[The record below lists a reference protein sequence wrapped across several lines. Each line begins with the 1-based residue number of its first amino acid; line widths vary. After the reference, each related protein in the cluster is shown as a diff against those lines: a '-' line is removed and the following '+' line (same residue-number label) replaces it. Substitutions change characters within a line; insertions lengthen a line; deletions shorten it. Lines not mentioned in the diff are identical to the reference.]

1 MGVHFFVMQ
10 LISLVVFI
18 CCIVNVLNGFGA
30 GPDHSVD
37 VIILCSRPLEARRK
51 YVCDCDKVE
60 QELNRGMKDRLD
72 KDDIGGSID
81 LGGGGE
87 YSGERVP
94 LDSEQ
99 GSLVQSQDL
108 VRENGTFSIDEM
120 RRRRNDGDRYRYG
133 DASDGGVSSVVSTS
147 VVSTSVVSTSVVPT
161 GVVSTSVVPTGVVP
175 TSVVP
180 TGVVPIGVVST
191 SVVPTG
197 VVPTSAIPTNTAPT
211 SAIPTNTAPTSA
223 IPTNTA
229 PTSAVP
235 TSIVTP
241 TQSII
246 PTPTTLPTPTTPT
259 YTLPTLHILSSPT
272 QQHLLNKWLESFC
285 HRQSL
290 YSYNTPTVYYEV
302 YRFAGLGN
310 VFRGFFSAMTI
321 SVLTDRN
328 VQGSSILFLP
338 F

>member
-10 LISLVVFI
+10 LISIVVFI

-147 VVSTSVVSTSVVPT
+147 VV
-161 GVVSTSVVPTGVVP
+161 PTGVVP

-197 VVPTSAIPTNTAPT
+197 VVPT

>member
-10 LISLVVFI
+10 LISIVVFI
-18 CCIVNVLNGFGA
+18 CCIVNMLNGFGA

-37 VIILCSRPLEARRK
+37 VIILCSRPLETRRK
-51 YVCDCDKVE
+51 YMCDCDKVE

-108 VRENGTFSIDEM
+108 VRGNGTFSIDEM

-147 VVSTSVVSTSVVPT
+147 VVPT
-161 GVVSTSVVPTGVVP
+161 GVVSTSVVPT
-175 TSVVP
+175 
-180 TGVVPIGVVST
+180 
-191 SVVPTG
+191 
-197 VVPTSAIPTNTAPT
+197 NTAPT
-211 SAIPTNTAPTSA
+211 SAV
-223 IPTNTA
+223 PTNTA

-259 YTLPTLHILSSPT
+259 YTLPTLHTLSSPT

-290 YSYNTPTVYYEV
+290 YSYNTPTVYYDV

>member
-1 MGVHFFVMQ
+1 M
-10 LISLVVFI
+10 
-18 CCIVNVLNGFGA
+18 
-30 GPDHSVD
+30 
-37 VIILCSRPLEARRK
+37 
-51 YVCDCDKVE
+51 CDCDKVE

-81 LGGGGE
+81 LGGGCE

-108 VRENGTFSIDEM
+108 VKENGTFSIDEM

-147 VVSTSVVSTSVVPT
+147 VVSTSVVPTGVVPT
-161 GVVSTSVVPTGVVP
+161 GVV
-175 TSVVP
+175 
-180 TGVVPIGVVST
+180 
-191 SVVPTG
+191 
-197 VVPTSAIPTNTAPT
+197 
-211 SAIPTNTAPTSA
+211 PTSA

-290 YSYNTPTVYYEV
+290 YSYNTPTVYYDV

>member
-10 LISLVVFI
+10 LFSIVVFI

-147 VVSTSVVSTSVVPT
+147 VVSTSVVPTGVVPT
-161 GVVSTSVVPTGVVP
+161 GVV
-175 TSVVP
+175 
-180 TGVVPIGVVST
+180 
-191 SVVPTG
+191 
-197 VVPTSAIPTNTAPT
+197 PT

-290 YSYNTPTVYYEV
+290 YSYNTPTVYYDV

>member
-10 LISLVVFI
+10 LISIVVFI

-30 GPDHSVD
+30 GPDHLVD

-51 YVCDCDKVE
+51 YVCDCYKVE

-147 VVSTSVVSTSVVPT
+147 VVSTSVVPT
-161 GVVSTSVVPTGVVP
+161 GVV
-175 TSVVP
+175 
-180 TGVVPIGVVST
+180 
-191 SVVPTG
+191 
-197 VVPTSAIPTNTAPT
+197 
-211 SAIPTNTAPTSA
+211 PTNTAPTSA

-290 YSYNTPTVYYEV
+290 YSYNTPTVYYDV

-310 VFRGFFSAMTI
+310 VFRGFFSVMTI

>member
-10 LISLVVFI
+10 LFSIVVFI

-175 TSVVP
+175 T
-180 TGVVPIGVVST
+180 GVV
-191 SVVPTG
+191 
-197 VVPTSAIPTNTAPT
+197 PT

-290 YSYNTPTVYYEV
+290 YSYNTPTVYYDV

>member
-10 LISLVVFI
+10 LFSIVVFI
-18 CCIVNVLNGFGA
+18 CCIVNVSNGFGA

-147 VVSTSVVSTSVVPT
+147 VVSTSVVSTSVVP
-161 GVVSTSVVPTGVVP
+161 
-175 TSVVP
+175 
-180 TGVVPIGVVST
+180 IA
-191 SVVPTG
+191 VVPTG

-211 SAIPTNTAPTSA
+211 SAIPTNTAPMSA

-290 YSYNTPTVYYEV
+290 YSYNTPTIYYDV

>member
-10 LISLVVFI
+10 LISIVVFI

-30 GPDHSVD
+30 GPDHLVD

-51 YVCDCDKVE
+51 YVCDCYKVE

-81 LGGGGE
+81 LGGGCE

-223 IPTNTA
+223 
-229 PTSAVP
+229 VP

-290 YSYNTPTVYYEV
+290 YSYNTPTVYYDV

>member
-10 LISLVVFI
+10 LISIVVFI

-147 VVSTSVVSTSVVPT
+147 VVSTSVV
-161 GVVSTSVVPTGVVP
+161 
-175 TSVVP
+175 
-180 TGVVPIGVVST
+180 
-191 SVVPTG
+191 PTG

-290 YSYNTPTVYYEV
+290 YSYNTPTIYYDV

>member
-10 LISLVVFI
+10 LISIVVFI

-30 GPDHSVD
+30 GPDHLVD

-81 LGGGGE
+81 LGGGCE

-147 VVSTSVVSTSVVPT
+147 VVPT
-161 GVVSTSVVPTGVVP
+161 G
-175 TSVVP
+175 VVP

-290 YSYNTPTVYYEV
+290 YSYNTPTVYYDV

>member
-10 LISLVVFI
+10 LFSIVVFI

-147 VVSTSVVSTSVVPT
+147 VVPTGVVPT
-161 GVVSTSVVPTGVVP
+161 GVVSTSAV
-175 TSVVP
+175 
-180 TGVVPIGVVST
+180 
-191 SVVPTG
+191 
-197 VVPTSAIPTNTAPT
+197 
-211 SAIPTNTAPTSA
+211 PTNTAPTSA

-290 YSYNTPTVYYEV
+290 YSYNTPTVYYDV

>member
-10 LISLVVFI
+10 LISIVVFI

-108 VRENGTFSIDEM
+108 VRENGTFFIDEM

-147 VVSTSVVSTSVVPT
+147 VVSTSVVPTGVVPTGVVPTGVVPTSVVPT
-161 GVVSTSVVPTGVVP
+161 GVVSTSVVPTGVV
-175 TSVVP
+175 
-180 TGVVPIGVVST
+180 ST
-191 SVVPTG
+191 SVV
-197 VVPTSAIPTNTAPT
+197 PTNTAPT
-211 SAIPTNTAPTSA
+211 SAV
-223 IPTNTA
+223 PTNTA

-259 YTLPTLHILSSPT
+259 YTLPTLHTLSSPT

-290 YSYNTPTVYYEV
+290 YSYNTPTVYYDV

>member
-10 LISLVVFI
+10 LISIVVFI

-147 VVSTSVVSTSVVPT
+147 VVPTGVVPTGVVPT
-161 GVVSTSVVPTGVVP
+161 GVVSTSVVPTGM
-175 TSVVP
+175 
-180 TGVVPIGVVST
+180 VPIGVVS
-191 SVVPTG
+191 
-197 VVPTSAIPTNTAPT
+197 
-211 SAIPTNTAPTSA
+211 TSA

-290 YSYNTPTVYYEV
+290 YSYNTPTVYYDV

>member
-10 LISLVVFI
+10 LFSIVVFI

-30 GPDHSVD
+30 GPDHLVD

-51 YVCDCDKVE
+51 YVYDCDKVE

-147 VVSTSVVSTSVVPT
+147 VVSTSVVPTGVVPT
-161 GVVSTSVVPTGVVP
+161 GVV
-175 TSVVP
+175 
-180 TGVVPIGVVST
+180 
-191 SVVPTG
+191 
-197 VVPTSAIPTNTAPT
+197 PT

-290 YSYNTPTVYYEV
+290 YSYNTPTIYYDV

>member
-10 LISLVVFI
+10 LFSIVVFI

-51 YVCDCDKVE
+51 YVCDCYKVE

-147 VVSTSVVSTSVVPT
+147 VV
-161 GVVSTSVVPTGVVP
+161 PTGVVP
-175 TSVVP
+175 TSAIP
-180 TGVVPIGVVST
+180 TNT
-191 SVVPTG
+191 A
-197 VVPTSAIPTNTAPT
+197 PTSAIPTNTAPT

-290 YSYNTPTVYYEV
+290 YSYNTPTIYYDV

>member
-1 MGVHFFVMQ
+1 M
-10 LISLVVFI
+10 
-18 CCIVNVLNGFGA
+18 
-30 GPDHSVD
+30 
-37 VIILCSRPLEARRK
+37 
-51 YVCDCDKVE
+51 CDCDKVE

-108 VRENGTFSIDEM
+108 VRENGTFFIDEM

-161 GVVSTSVVPTGVVP
+161 GVVP

-180 TGVVPIGVVST
+180 TGVVST

-197 VVPTSAIPTNTAPT
+197 VVSTSVVPTNTAPT
-211 SAIPTNTAPTSA
+211 SAV
-223 IPTNTA
+223 PTNTA

-259 YTLPTLHILSSPT
+259 YTLPTLHTLSSPT

-290 YSYNTPTVYYEV
+290 YSYNTPTVYYDV

>member
-10 LISLVVFI
+10 LFSIVVFI

-147 VVSTSVVSTSVVPT
+147 VVPTGVVSTSVVSTSVV
-161 GVVSTSVVPTGVVP
+161 STSAV
-175 TSVVP
+175 
-180 TGVVPIGVVST
+180 
-191 SVVPTG
+191 
-197 VVPTSAIPTNTAPT
+197 PTNTAPT
-211 SAIPTNTAPTSA
+211 SAVPTNTAPTSA

-259 YTLPTLHILSSPT
+259 YTLPTLHTLSSPT

-290 YSYNTPTVYYEV
+290 YSYNTPTVYYDV

>member
-10 LISLVVFI
+10 LFSIVVFI

-30 GPDHSVD
+30 GPDHLVD

-51 YVCDCDKVE
+51 YVYDCDKVE

-147 VVSTSVVSTSVVPT
+147 VVSTSVVPTGVVPT
-161 GVVSTSVVPTGVVP
+161 GVV
-175 TSVVP
+175 
-180 TGVVPIGVVST
+180 
-191 SVVPTG
+191 
-197 VVPTSAIPTNTAPT
+197 
-211 SAIPTNTAPTSA
+211 PTSA

-290 YSYNTPTVYYEV
+290 YSYNTPTIYYDV

>member
-10 LISLVVFI
+10 LFSIVVFI

-108 VRENGTFSIDEM
+108 IRENGTFSIDEM

-133 DASDGGVSSVVSTS
+133 DASDGDVSSVVSTS
-147 VVSTSVVSTSVVPT
+147 VVSTSVVPT
-161 GVVSTSVVPTGVVP
+161 
-175 TSVVP
+175 
-180 TGVVPIGVVST
+180 GVVST

-290 YSYNTPTVYYEV
+290 YSYNTPTVYYDV

>member
-10 LISLVVFI
+10 LISIVVFI

-30 GPDHSVD
+30 GPDHLVD

-51 YVCDCDKVE
+51 YVCDCYKVE

-147 VVSTSVVSTSVVPT
+147 VVPT
-161 GVVSTSVVPTGVVP
+161 G
-175 TSVVP
+175 
-180 TGVVPIGVVST
+180 
-191 SVVPTG
+191 VVPTG

-290 YSYNTPTVYYEV
+290 YSYNTPTVYYDV

>member
-10 LISLVVFI
+10 LFSIVVFI

-133 DASDGGVSSVVSTS
+133 DASDDGVSS
-147 VVSTSVVSTSVVPT
+147 
-161 GVVSTSVVPTGVVP
+161 VVSTSVVPTGVVP
-175 TSVVP
+175 T
-180 TGVVPIGVVST
+180 GVVPT
-191 SVVPTG
+191 SVVPT
-197 VVPTSAIPTNTAPT
+197 SAVPTNTAPT

-223 IPTNTA
+223 I
-229 PTSAVP
+229 P

-259 YTLPTLHILSSPT
+259 YTLPTLHTLSSPT

-290 YSYNTPTVYYEV
+290 YSYNTPTVYYDV

>member
-10 LISLVVFI
+10 LFSIVVFI

-51 YVCDCDKVE
+51 YVCDCYKVE

-147 VVSTSVVSTSVVPT
+147 VVSTSVVPT
-161 GVVSTSVVPTGVVP
+161 GVV
-175 TSVVP
+175 
-180 TGVVPIGVVST
+180 
-191 SVVPTG
+191 
-197 VVPTSAIPTNTAPT
+197 
-211 SAIPTNTAPTSA
+211 PTSA

-290 YSYNTPTVYYEV
+290 YSYNTPTVYYDV

>member
-1 MGVHFFVMQ
+1 M
-10 LISLVVFI
+10 
-18 CCIVNVLNGFGA
+18 
-30 GPDHSVD
+30 
-37 VIILCSRPLEARRK
+37 
-51 YVCDCDKVE
+51 CDCYKVE

-147 VVSTSVVSTSVVPT
+147 VVSTSVV
-161 GVVSTSVVPTGVVP
+161 PTGVVP
-175 TSVVP
+175 TSAIP
-180 TGVVPIGVVST
+180 TNT
-191 SVVPTG
+191 A
-197 VVPTSAIPTNTAPT
+197 PTSAIPTNTAPT

-290 YSYNTPTVYYEV
+290 YSYNTPTVYYDV

>member
-10 LISLVVFI
+10 LFSIVVFI

-51 YVCDCDKVE
+51 YVCDCYKVE

-72 KDDIGGSID
+72 KDDISGSID
-81 LGGGGE
+81 LGGGCE

-147 VVSTSVVSTSVVPT
+147 VVPT
-161 GVVSTSVVPTGVVP
+161 G
-175 TSVVP
+175 VVP

-197 VVPTSAIPTNTAPT
+197 VV
-211 SAIPTNTAPTSA
+211 PTSA

-290 YSYNTPTVYYEV
+290 YSYNTPTVYYDV

>member
-10 LISLVVFI
+10 LISIVVFI

-108 VRENGTFSIDEM
+108 VRENGTFFIDEM

-147 VVSTSVVSTSVVPT
+147 VVPT

-175 TSVVP
+175 TSVV
-180 TGVVPIGVVST
+180 ST
-191 SVVPTG
+191 SVVPTS
-197 VVPTSAIPTNTAPT
+197 VVPTSAV
-211 SAIPTNTAPTSA
+211 PTNTAPTSA

-259 YTLPTLHILSSPT
+259 ILPTLHILSSPT

-290 YSYNTPTVYYEV
+290 YSYNTPTVYYDV

-321 SVLTDRN
+321 SVLTGRN

>member
-10 LISLVVFI
+10 LFSIVVFI

-147 VVSTSVVSTSVVPT
+147 VVPT
-161 GVVSTSVVPTGVVP
+161 GVVPTGVVP
-175 TSVVP
+175 T
-180 TGVVPIGVVST
+180 GVV
-191 SVVPTG
+191 
-197 VVPTSAIPTNTAPT
+197 PT

-290 YSYNTPTVYYEV
+290 YSYNTPTVYYDV

>member
-10 LISLVVFI
+10 LFSIVVFI

-30 GPDHSVD
+30 GPDHLVD

-51 YVCDCDKVE
+51 YVCDCYKVE

-81 LGGGGE
+81 LGGGCE

-147 VVSTSVVSTSVVPT
+147 VV
-161 GVVSTSVVPTGVVP
+161 PTGVVP
-175 TSVVP
+175 TSAIP
-180 TGVVPIGVVST
+180 TNT
-191 SVVPTG
+191 A
-197 VVPTSAIPTNTAPT
+197 PTSAIPTNTAPT

-290 YSYNTPTVYYEV
+290 YSYNTPTIYYDV

>member
-10 LISLVVFI
+10 LFSIVVFI

-37 VIILCSRPLEARRK
+37 VIILCSRHLEARRK

-99 GSLVQSQDL
+99 GPLVQSQDL

-161 GVVSTSVVPTGVVP
+161 GVVPTGVV
-175 TSVVP
+175 
-180 TGVVPIGVVST
+180 
-191 SVVPTG
+191 
-197 VVPTSAIPTNTAPT
+197 PT

-290 YSYNTPTVYYEV
+290 YSYNTPTVYYDV

>member
-10 LISLVVFI
+10 LISIVVFI

-147 VVSTSVVSTSVVPT
+147 VV
-161 GVVSTSVVPTGVVP
+161 PTGVVP

-197 VVPTSAIPTNTAPT
+197 VV
-211 SAIPTNTAPTSA
+211 PTSA

>member
-10 LISLVVFI
+10 LFSIVVFI

-175 TSVVP
+175 T
-180 TGVVPIGVVST
+180 GVV
-191 SVVPTG
+191 
-197 VVPTSAIPTNTAPT
+197 PT

-290 YSYNTPTVYYEV
+290 YSYNTPTIYYDV

-310 VFRGFFSAMTI
+310 VFRGFFSAITI

>member
-10 LISLVVFI
+10 LISIVVFI

-30 GPDHSVD
+30 GPDHLVD

-147 VVSTSVVSTSVVPT
+147 VVSTSVVSTSVV
-161 GVVSTSVVPTGVVP
+161 STSVVPTG
-175 TSVVP
+175 
-180 TGVVPIGVVST
+180 
-191 SVVPTG
+191 VVPTG

-290 YSYNTPTVYYEV
+290 YSYNTPTVYYDV

>member
-10 LISLVVFI
+10 LFSIVVFI

-147 VVSTSVVSTSVVPT
+147 VVPT
-161 GVVSTSVVPTGVVP
+161 G
-175 TSVVP
+175 VVP
-180 TGVVPIGVVST
+180 TGVVPIGVVPT
-191 SVVPTG
+191 GVVPTG
-197 VVPTSAIPTNTAPT
+197 VVSTSAV
-211 SAIPTNTAPTSA
+211 PTNTAPTSA

-290 YSYNTPTVYYEV
+290 YSYNTPTVYYDV

>member
-10 LISLVVFI
+10 LISIVVFI

-30 GPDHSVD
+30 GPDHLVD

-51 YVCDCDKVE
+51 YVCDCYKVE

-161 GVVSTSVVPTGVVP
+161 GVVPTGVV
-175 TSVVP
+175 
-180 TGVVPIGVVST
+180 
-191 SVVPTG
+191 
-197 VVPTSAIPTNTAPT
+197 PT

-259 YTLPTLHILSSPT
+259 ILPTLHILSSPT

-290 YSYNTPTVYYEV
+290 YSYNTPTVYYDV

>member
-10 LISLVVFI
+10 LISIVVFI

-30 GPDHSVD
+30 GPDHLVD

-51 YVCDCDKVE
+51 YVCDCYKVE

-161 GVVSTSVVPTGVVP
+161 GVVPTGVV
-175 TSVVP
+175 
-180 TGVVPIGVVST
+180 
-191 SVVPTG
+191 
-197 VVPTSAIPTNTAPT
+197 PT

-290 YSYNTPTVYYEV
+290 YSYNTPTVYYDV